1 MTPLSL
7 LRKQTQ
13 DIPGSTDKLRVGQAK
28 GLSRDELSAIIAA
41 HHAAL
46 RSGKGVLKDG
56 RRNVVTRILHGNGWL
71 CVKEYRSSGLL
82 DRIKDRLRGSRARRA
97 WRGASHLRKHG
108 IAAPETVS
116 LVEQAGKSY
125 LVTRFIKSAVP
136 LNLLLRER
144 FSGPLGRVEIVA
156 KRAMVQ
162 QLGQWLRRI
171 HNLGVYHDDW
181 STKNILA
188 TEQSGQWT
196 FHVLDMESVLPRKR
210 LTYRRRVKNLGQLS
224 DAPFGITRTDRMLFL
239 LAYAGDNAALTRGSF
254 PHDVLAAA
262 RRRTEK
268 WARAQSKAFK
278 RKARLKQKMENE
290 K

>member
-1 MTPLSL
+1 MTGKTDQLGVKHIRGVS
-7 LRKQTQ
+7 Q
-13 DIPGSTDKLRVGQAK
+13 DDLF
-28 GLSRDELSAIIAA
+28 AIIAA
-41 HHAAL
+41 HHSAL
-46 RSGKGVLKDG
+46 HSGEGILKNG
-56 RRNVVTRILHGNGWL
+56 YRNVVTRVRHRDDWF
-71 CVKEYRSSGLL
+71 CVKEYLSQGLF
-82 DRIKDRLRGSRARRA
+82 DRIKDLFRGLRARQA
-97 WRGASHLRKHG
+97 WRGASHLRRHG
-108 IAAPETVS
+108 IAAPEALA

-125 LVTRFIKSAVP
+125 LVTRFIKGGVP

-144 FSGPLGRVEIVA
+144 FSGPLARDEIAA

-188 TEQSGQWT
+188 TEQGGQWA
-196 FHVLDMESVLPRKR
+196 FHILDTESVSPRKR

-224 DAPFGITRTDRMLFL
+224 DAPFGIMRTDRMLFL
-239 LAYAGDNAALTRGSF
+239 LAYAGGDASLTRGSF

-268 WARAQSKAFK
+268 WARVQSKAFK
-278 RKARLKQKMENE
+278 RKARLKRKMENE